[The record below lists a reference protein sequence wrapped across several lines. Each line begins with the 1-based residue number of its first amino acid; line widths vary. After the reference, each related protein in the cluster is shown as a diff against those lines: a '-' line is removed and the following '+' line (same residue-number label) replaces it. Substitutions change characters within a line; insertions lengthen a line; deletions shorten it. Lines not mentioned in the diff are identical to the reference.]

1 MRHRTFIAAAVVVP
15 LIALAVF
22 AASAFGQGEKNSF
35 RATLSGYRETP
46 AINTTGTGL
55 FTAHI
60 SPDDST
66 ITFTMTYSGLSG
78 APSAAHIH
86 FAQKGVAGGVV
97 AFLCGGGGKPACP
110 ASTSGTVEGTITAA
124 DIQAV
129 PGQGI
134 AAGDLAG
141 VLQAMRARVT
151 YVNMHTASFP
161 SGEIRGQVK

>member
-1 MRHRTFIAAAVVVP
+1 MRYRKLVAIAIVVP

-22 AASAFGQGEKNSF
+22 TASAFGRSEKKAF
-35 RATLSGYRETP
+35 KATLSGYRETP
-46 AINTTGTGL
+46 AVSSTGTGQ
-55 FTAHI
+55 FTANI

-66 ITFTMTYSGLSG
+66 ITFTLTYSDLSG
-78 APSAAHIH
+78 APSVAHIH
-86 FAQKGVAGGVV
+86 FGQKGVAGGVV

-110 ASTSGTVEGTITAA
+110 PSASGTVDGTITAA

-129 PGQGI
+129 PAQGI
-134 AAGDLAG
+134 AAGDLAS

-161 SGEIRGQVK
+161 GGEIRGQIK